1 MENKTKPLTTPDNA
15 VNSDFDDELTRCV
28 LDDAKD
34 ISQRFPN
41 ADKEAGTVYAA
52 RVLKEL
58 QEDAQTMLDD
68 IWSDDNERTEKLLPA
83 LDEEEDD
90 LLSDEWDTKLVER
103 FLAELDNDELEQ

>member
-1 MENKTKPLTTPDNA
+1 MEKQAKPLTTSDNA
-15 VNSDFDDELTRCV
+15 ANSDFDDELIRRV

-41 ADKEAGTVYAA
+41 ADKESETAYAA

-58 QEDAQTMLDD
+58 QEDMQAMLNDT
-68 IWSDDNERTEKLLPA
+68 WSDDNERTEKLLPA

-90 LLSDEWDTKLVER
+90 LLSDECDTKLVER
-103 FLAELDNDELEQ
+103 LLAELDNDELE

>member
-1 MENKTKPLTTPDNA
+1 MKNKTKPLTTSDNA
-15 VNSDFDDELTRCV
+15 VSSDFDDELTRRV

-41 ADKEAGTVYAA
+41 ADKEAETAYVA

-58 QEDAQTMLDD
+58 QEDTQAMLND
-68 IWSDDNERTEKLLPA
+68 IWSDDNERTEKPLPA

-103 FLAELDNDELEQ
+103 LLAELDNDDLE

>member
-1 MENKTKPLTTPDNA
+1 MEKQAKPLTTSDNA
-15 VNSDFDDELTRCV
+15 ANSDFDDELIRRV

-41 ADKEAGTVYAA
+41 ADKEPETAYAA

-58 QEDAQTMLDD
+58 QEDMQAMLNDT
-68 IWSDDNERTEKLLPA
+68 WSDDNERTEKLLPA

-103 FLAELDNDELEQ
+103 LLAELDNYELE